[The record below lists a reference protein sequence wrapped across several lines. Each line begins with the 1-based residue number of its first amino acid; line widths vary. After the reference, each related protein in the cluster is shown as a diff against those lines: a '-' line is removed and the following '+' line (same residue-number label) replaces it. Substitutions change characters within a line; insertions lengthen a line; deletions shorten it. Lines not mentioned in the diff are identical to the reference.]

1 MIDKSTLKY
10 IVVGGV
16 GSLIFLALLMIQVE
30 IFDLDPVIAAVI
42 SNLIVIFG
50 TYVASYKWV
59 FVSDR
64 GHRFTFIR
72 YVIVIGLGFIINTTG
87 MYLFVH
93 VFNFW
98 YLASQI
104 VLFSIVAINN
114 YLLNKLWTFKNVSN

>member
-1 MIDKSTLKY
+1 
-10 IVVGGV
+10 
-16 GSLIFLALLMIQVE
+16 MIQVE
-30 IFDLDPVIAAVI
+30 IFDLEPVISAVI

-59 FVSDR
+59 FVSKR
-64 GHRFTFIR
+64 GHRSTFIR

-87 MYLFVH
+87 MYLCVH

-114 YLLNKLWTFKNVSN
+114 YSLNKLWTFKNV